1 MKKELFAPP
10 PPIEPL
16 ALRRFH
22 TNEAAEMA
30 MRGGAR

>member
-1 MKKELFAPP
+1 MKKELFAL

-22 TNEAAEMA
+22 TNEASEMA
-30 MRGGAR
+30 KRGEAR